1 MAYNFGNLAV
11 YTEQQSLPLIT
22 KSLFSSKSATILTPM
37 VGIKS
42 SKALNLMNTDAVFQN
57 GDDCGWSPS
66 GTTTF
71 SNRVLDVGRIKV
83 HEPLCPK
90 KLEEYWMQTQLLAG
104 SNPEQIPFEAQYAE
118 LKVGKIAEQIENAIW
133 QGDTASGNAA
143 LNRFDGFN
151 KLITA
156 AVADTI
162 VGNTGGVTVATGIT
176 TGNAFAIVQAVYTAI
191 PTTILD
197 KPDLVIVLGWDTF
210 RKLVANLTA
219 LNLFSY
225 APVVDGVQGEITL
238 PGTNVK
244 IMALNGLNGTNRIF
258 AFRLSNMFWGVDL
271 LNEEDR
277 FEIFYA
283 KEAMEVRFI
292 AEFKAGV
299 QFAYADE
306 IVNFILTP

>member
-22 KSLFSSKSATILTPM
+22 RSLFSAKSASILTPM

-104 SNPEQIPFEAQYAE
+104 SNPEQIPFEAQYAD
-118 LKVGKIAEQIENAIW
+118 LKVGKIAEQIETAIW
-133 QGDTASGNAA
+133 QGDTATGNV
-143 LNRFDGFN
+143 NPSTNKFDGFI
-151 KLITA
+151 KLIN
-156 AVADTI
+156 VASGVTV
-162 VGNTGGVTVATGIT
+162 VGNTGTVSSIT
-176 TGNAFAIVQAVYTAI
+176 AANAFAVVMGVYNVI

-197 KPDLVIVLGWDTF
+197 KADLAIVVGWDTF
-210 RKLVANLTA
+210 RKLVSNLTA
-219 LNLFSY
+219 LNLFAY
-225 APVVDGVQGEITL
+225 APVVDGVQGEIIL

-244 IMALNGLNGTNRIF
+244 VVALNGLNGTNRIF
-258 AFRLSNMFWGVDL
+258 AMRLSNMFWGVDL
-271 LNEEDR
+271 LNEEDK

-283 KEAMEVRFI
+283 KEAMEVRFV

-306 IVNFILTP
+306 IVNFILA

>member
-22 KSLFSSKSATILTPM
+22 RSLFSSKSASILTPM

-104 SNPEQIPFEAQYAE
+104 SNPEQIPFEAQYAD
-118 LKVGKIAEQIENAIW
+118 LKVGKIAEQIETAIW
-133 QGDTASGNAA
+133 QGDTATGNT
-143 LNRFDGFN
+143 NPSTNKFDGFI
-151 KLITA
+151 KLIN
-156 AVADTI
+156 VASGTTI
-162 VGNTGGVTVATGIT
+162 VGNTGAVTGIT
-176 TGNAFAIVQAVYTAI
+176 TANAFAVVQAVYTAI

-197 KPDLVIVLGWDTF
+197 KADLAIVVGWDTF

-219 LNLFSY
+219 LNLFAY
-225 APVVDGVQGEITL
+225 APTVDGIRGEIIL
-238 PGTNVK
+238 PGTDVK
-244 IMALNGLNGTNRIF
+244 VVALNGLNGTNRIF
-258 AFRLSNMFWGVDL
+258 AMRLSNMVWGVDL

-283 KEAMEVRFI
+283 KEAMEVRFV

-299 QFAYADE
+299 QFAYAEE
-306 IVNFILTP
+306 IVNFILAV

>member
-22 KSLFSSKSATILTPM
+22 RSLFSAKSASILTPM

-104 SNPEQIPFEAQYAE
+104 SNPEQIPFEAQYAD
-118 LKVGKIAEQIENAIW
+118 LKVGKIAEQIETAIW
-133 QGDTASGNAA
+133 QGDTATGNT
-143 LNRFDGFN
+143 NPSTNKFDGFI
-151 KLITA
+151 KLIN
-156 AVADTI
+156 VASGVTV
-162 VGNTGGVTVATGIT
+162 VGNTGAVSSIT
-176 TGNAFAIVQAVYTAI
+176 SLNAFAVVMGVYNVI

-197 KPDLVIVLGWDTF
+197 KADLAIVVGWDTF
-210 RKLVANLTA
+210 RKLVSNLTA
-219 LNLFSY
+219 LNLFAY
-225 APVVDGVQGEITL
+225 APVVDGVQGEIIL

-244 IMALNGLNGTNRIF
+244 VVALNGLNGTNRIF
-258 AFRLSNMFWGVDL
+258 AMRLSNMFWGVDL
-271 LNEEDR
+271 LNEEDK

-283 KEAMEVRFI
+283 KEAMEVRFV

-306 IVNFILTP
+306 IVNFILA

>member
-22 KSLFSSKSATILTPM
+22 RSLFSAKSASILTPM

-104 SNPEQIPFEAQYAE
+104 SNPEQIPFEAQYAD
-118 LKVGKIAEQIENAIW
+118 LKVGKIAEQIETAIW
-133 QGDTASGNAA
+133 QGDTAIGNV
-143 LNRFDGFN
+143 NPSTNKFDGFI
-151 KLITA
+151 KLIN
-156 AVADTI
+156 VASGVTV
-162 VGNTGGVTVATGIT
+162 VGNTGTVSSIT
-176 TGNAFAIVQAVYTAI
+176 AANAFAVVMGVYNVI

-197 KPDLVIVLGWDTF
+197 KADLAIVVGWDTF
-210 RKLVANLTA
+210 RKLVSNLTA
-219 LNLFSY
+219 LNLFAY
-225 APVVDGVQGEITL
+225 APVVDGVQGEIIL

-244 IMALNGLNGTNRIF
+244 VVALNGLNGTNRIF
-258 AFRLSNMFWGVDL
+258 AMRLSNMFWGVDL
-271 LNEEDR
+271 LNEEDK

-283 KEAMEVRFI
+283 KEAMEVRFV

-306 IVNFILTP
+306 IVNFILA

>member
-22 KSLFSSKSATILTPM
+22 RTLFSAKSASILTPM

-104 SNPEQIPFEAQYAE
+104 SNPEQIPFEAQYAD
-118 LKVGKIAEQIENAIW
+118 LKVGKIAEQIETAIW
-133 QGDTASGNAA
+133 QGDTATGNV
-143 LNRFDGFN
+143 NPSTNKFDGFI
-151 KLITA
+151 KLIN
-156 AVADTI
+156 VASGVTV
-162 VGNTGGVTVATGIT
+162 VGNTGTVSSIT
-176 TGNAFAIVQAVYTAI
+176 AANAFAVVMGVYNVI

-197 KPDLVIVLGWDTF
+197 KADLAIVVGWDTF
-210 RKLVANLTA
+210 RKLVSNLTA
-219 LNLFSY
+219 LNLFAY
-225 APVVDGVQGEITL
+225 APVVDGVQGEIIL

-244 IMALNGLNGTNRIF
+244 VVALNGLNGTNRIF
-258 AFRLSNMFWGVDL
+258 AMRLSNMFWGVDL
-271 LNEEDR
+271 LNEEDK

-283 KEAMEVRFI
+283 KEAMEVRFV

-306 IVNFILTP
+306 IVNFILA

>member
-22 KSLFSSKSATILTPM
+22 RSLFSAKSASILTPM

-104 SNPEQIPFEAQYAE
+104 SNPEQIPFEAQYAD
-118 LKVGKIAEQIENAIW
+118 LKVGKIAEQIETAIW
-133 QGDTASGNAA
+133 QGDTATGNV
-143 LNRFDGFN
+143 NPSTNKFDGFI
-151 KLITA
+151 KLIN
-156 AVADTI
+156 VASGVTV
-162 VGNTGGVTVATGIT
+162 VGNTGAVSSIT
-176 TGNAFAIVQAVYTAI
+176 SLNAFAVVMGVYNVI

-197 KPDLVIVLGWDTF
+197 KADLAIVVGWDTF
-210 RKLVANLTA
+210 RKLVSNLTA
-219 LNLFSY
+219 LNLFAY
-225 APVVDGVQGEITL
+225 APVVDGVQGEIIL

-244 IMALNGLNGTNRIF
+244 VVALNGLNGTNRIF
-258 AFRLSNMFWGVDL
+258 AMRLSNMFWGVDL
-271 LNEEDR
+271 LNEEDK

-283 KEAMEVRFI
+283 KEAMEVRFV

-306 IVNFILTP
+306 IVNFILA

>member
-22 KSLFSSKSATILTPM
+22 RSLFSAKSASILTPM

-104 SNPEQIPFEAQYAE
+104 SNPEQIPFEAQYAD
-118 LKVGKIAEQIENAIW
+118 LKVGKIAEQIETAIW
-133 QGDTASGNAA
+133 QGDVATGNT
-143 LNRFDGFN
+143 NPSTNKFDGFI
-151 KLITA
+151 KLIN
-156 AVADTI
+156 VASGVTV
-162 VGNTGGVTVATGIT
+162 VGNTGAVSSIT
-176 TGNAFAIVQAVYTAI
+176 SLNAFAVVMGVYNVI

-197 KPDLVIVLGWDTF
+197 KADLAIVVGWDTF
-210 RKLVANLTA
+210 RKLVSNLTA
-219 LNLFSY
+219 LNLFAY
-225 APVVDGVQGEITL
+225 APVVDGVQGEIIL

-244 IMALNGLNGTNRIF
+244 VVALNGLNGTNRIF
-258 AFRLSNMFWGVDL
+258 AMRLSNMFWGVDL
-271 LNEEDR
+271 LNEEDK

-283 KEAMEVRFI
+283 KEAMEVRFV

-306 IVNFILTP
+306 IVNFILA